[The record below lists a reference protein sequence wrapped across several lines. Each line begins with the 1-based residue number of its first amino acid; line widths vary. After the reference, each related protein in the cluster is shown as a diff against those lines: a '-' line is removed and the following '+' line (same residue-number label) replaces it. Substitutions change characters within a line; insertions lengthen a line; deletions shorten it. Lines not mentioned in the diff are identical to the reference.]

1 MDKNR
6 IKKMNDDLLKKETKR
21 KKKESEIF
29 DAKAQKEKKKNN
41 KKAVTWKEKFNKKY
55 NQPLNKSNSLK
66 EISSLT
72 KISVKELKNIREKGE
87 AAYFGDR
94 KSVRPQVKN
103 PTQWGI
109 ARIYSAV
116 MGGPAARV
124 DKEELKRGRSNFKK

>member
-1 MDKNR
+1 MEKNR

-29 DAKAQKEKKKNN
+29 DAKEKKNKN

-66 EISSLT
+66 EISNLT

-87 AAYFGDR
+87 AAYFGDP

-124 DKEELKRGRSNFKK
+124 DKEELKRGRLGYKK